1 MDQPEGYLM
10 IKVGSEKP
18 YRESIERNKGSKRF
32 LESFL
37 ESIHSLGFE
46 LLNDEHPKRKVVIT
60 SYALDDSAPRKYHK
74 IHTFKFWIE
83 SDESGSWINVDST
96 FPWMTM

>member
-18 YRESIERNKGSKRF
+18 YRESMNICRKTC
-32 LESFL
+32 FL

-74 IHTFKFWIE
+74 VHTFKFWIE